1 MIRQILHQLDTH
13 KRQSHRSWRQLC
25 EFVPYSSLMRW
36 RQRQRCGLPLWQTPG
51 PKKAM
56 PLNWTEFY
64 PLLRRLPHSR
74 VRTHGTGELH
84 QRFTHCLSRRQLGRL
99 VQDFRRDQLHAMKH
113 IHWLWAGLAWSCD
126 ATECSEAEVIIPIQD
141 LASRYRFTPLVTAK
155 LHGAQIAAHLEGLFR
170 QHGPPL
176 LLKRDNGSPFNHH
189 AVDEVLAR
197 FRVLPLNNPPHFPR
211 YNGAMEKGIR
221 DFKVALQKRLLPTAR
236 VSPDFIAAVE
246 LTAHQLNHQTRRC
259 LNGRTACAVFHDAA
273 ARLRW
278 TKPQRQ
284 TIFRLLLQQ
293 FGAITGML
301 SPGDHRSPATLWRV
315 TVESWLRRQGLIS
328 VRQKQNVSTTSP
340 KIWSHN

>member
-1 MIRQILHQLDTH
+1 M
-13 KRQSHRSWRQLC
+13 
-25 EFVPYSSLMRW
+25 EFPVPAFFDPTFSIPPIAQRKSTNGARMAFASFNRVIPMRLKSDDQWLSSS
-36 RQRQRCGLPLWQTPG
+36 QRCGG
-51 PKKAM
+51 
-56 PLNWTEFY
+56 
-64 PLLRRLPHSR
+64 
-74 VRTHGTGELH
+74 
-84 QRFTHCLSRRQLGRL
+84 
-99 VQDFRRDQLHAMKH
+99 
-113 IHWLWAGLAWSCD
+113 
-126 ATECSEAEVIIPIQD
+126 
-141 LASRYRFTPLVTAK
+141 FTPLPFSR
-155 LHGAQIAAHLEGLFR
+155 IAGTLSYE
-170 QHGPPL
+170 
-176 LLKRDNGSPFNHH
+176 NS
-189 AVDEVLAR
+189 
-197 FRVLPLNNPPHFPR
+197 
-211 YNGAMEKGIR
+211 GIR

-301 SPGDHRSPATLWRV
+301 SSGDHRSPATLWRV